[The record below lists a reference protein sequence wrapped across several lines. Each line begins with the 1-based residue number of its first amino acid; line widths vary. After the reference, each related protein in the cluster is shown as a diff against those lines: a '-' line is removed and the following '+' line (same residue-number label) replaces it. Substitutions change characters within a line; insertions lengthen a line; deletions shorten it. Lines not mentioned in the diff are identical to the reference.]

1 MDRVFRLIVEEI
13 KFADPDWSQRIALE
27 SLNVDSF
34 AQAWFAER
42 KQRDPFDWAEKNLQ
56 EVERNKREKHTVPWR
71 YVILRLH
78 EAVQEIVP
86 HLNEHDHKR
95 FSKGLARVFIDN
107 YAAIPSESI
116 RRLLALREAGII
128 HILALGEDYKMEIN
142 ESRTVLKTEDNSY
155 SFDVFY

>member
-1 MDRVFRLIVEEI
+1 MLI
-13 KFADPDWSQRIALE
+13 RLE
-27 SLNVDSF
+27 STHSLREPECRFLCSSF
-34 AQAWFAER
+34 GLPSANNATHLTGQ
-42 KQRDPFDWAEKNLQ
+42 KNLR
-56 EVERNKREKHTVPWR
+56 EVERNKREKHTVPRR

-155 SFDVFY
+155 SFDVLLMPADNVRLK